1 MEEKDRKNRIRF
13 EFEARSQNESL
24 ARSVAAAYVLPL
36 DPTVEEVT
44 EIKTAVSE
52 AVSNAIIHAYPGKE
66 ETGIVILEAEL
77 RGERDVMFVIRDK
90 GVGIADVSQA
100 RAPLFTTGAPEDR
113 SGMGF
118 TVMESFM
125 DKIEVRS
132 EPGNGTEVTLI
143 KRLDSGNDW

>member
-66 ETGIVILEAEL
+66 KTGIVILEAEL

-100 RAPLFTTGAPEDR
+100 RAPLFTTGAPEER

>member
-52 AVSNAIIHAYPGKE
+52 AVSNAIIHAYPEKE
-66 ETGIVILEAEL
+66 ETGIVVLEAEL

-100 RAPLFTTGAPEDR
+100 RAPLFTTGAPEER

>member
-66 ETGIVILEAEL
+66 ETGGKEKTSGEAAV
-77 RGERDVMFVIRDK
+77 RKDTGESAGCD
-90 GVGIADVSQA
+90 
-100 RAPLFTTGAPEDR
+100 L
-113 SGMGF
+113 
-118 TVMESFM
+118 
-125 DKIEVRS
+125 
-132 EPGNGTEVTLI
+132 
-143 KRLDSGNDW
+143 

>member
-1 MEEKDRKNRIRF
+1 MEEKDRRNRIRF

-44 EIKTAVSE
+44 EIKTAISE
-52 AVSNAIIHAYPGKE
+52 AVSNAIIHAYPRE
-66 ETGIVILEAEL
+66 DEVGIVVLEAEL
-77 RGERDVMFVIRDK
+77 RGERSVAFTIRDK
-90 GVGIADVSQA
+90 GIGIADVCLA
-100 RAPLFTTGAPEDR
+100 RAPLFTTGAAEER

-125 DKIEVRS
+125 DKMEVRS
-132 EPGNGTEVTLI
+132 EPGNGTEVILI

>member
-100 RAPLFTTGAPEDR
+100 RAPLFTTGAPEER